1 MKIVSL
7 CGKEPGPVVKIADDH
22 VEIGEE
28 DNICVLTESE
38 WEALK
43 EKILNKEIE
52 TELIRVLTTDNA
64 TEVAR
69 KRYDRIAVV
78 YDFCE
83 AISERFG
90 YGKWRELLWSSALT
104 LAYSKHLSP
113 TCGACPLGSWPSVLH
128 SYSLGILHFPF
139 GTTFHTV
146 CLHRSTSFLV

>member
-1 MKIVSL
+1 M
-7 CGKEPGPVVKIADDH
+7 
-22 VEIGEE
+22 
-28 DNICVLTESE
+28 TESE

-69 KRYDRIAVV
+69 KRYDRIAAV

-90 YGKWRELLWSSALT
+90 YGKWRALLEIRVWR
-104 LAYSKHLSP
+104 P
-113 TCGACPLGSWPSVLH
+113 RCP
-128 SYSLGILHFPF
+128 
-139 GTTFHTV
+139 
-146 CLHRSTSFLV
+146 RSCKT